1 MRQYNHRVGYNIM
14 ARVVQGQSALSWQGD
29 NHARIDT
36 PLSHLR
42 SIMTQLTYSM
52 VDNHPSTPSL

>member
-1 MRQYNHRVGYNIM
+1 M

-36 PLSHLR
+36 PLNDLR

-52 VDNHPSTPSL
+52 VDNHPSTLSL